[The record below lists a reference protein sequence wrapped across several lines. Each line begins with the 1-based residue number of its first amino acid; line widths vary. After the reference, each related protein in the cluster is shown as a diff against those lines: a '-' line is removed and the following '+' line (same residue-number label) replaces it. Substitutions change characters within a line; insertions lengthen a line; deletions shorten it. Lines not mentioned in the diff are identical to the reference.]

1 MSTEITLYT
10 ITNGL
15 DIETIQPS
23 LWKSLIIQ
31 QKALEETLETYLIQT
46 KEDKEVLVFVSEKE
60 ETIRILT
67 ELLGIR
73 TISTIEEI
81 PSATVEYYGSELKA
95 HDILVLARLVCDERI
110 LPDDSHLWY
119 H

>member
-1 MSTEITLYT
+1 MDYPTLYT
-10 ITNGL
+10 MTNGL
-15 DIETIQPS
+15 DIETIKPS

-31 QKALEETLETYLIQT
+31 QKALEETLETYLILT
-46 KEDKEVLVFVSEKE
+46 KEDREVVVFVSEEKS
-60 ETIRILT
+60 TIELLT

-73 TISTIEEI
+73 SISTIEEI
-81 PSATVEYYGSELKA
+81 PSTTVEHYGSELGA
-95 HDILVLARLVCDERI
+95 HDILVLARLVCNEEI

>member
-1 MSTEITLYT
+1 MEPIPLYT

-15 DIETIQPS
+15 DIELIQPK
-23 LWKSLIIQ
+23 LWKTIIIQ
-31 QKALEETLETYLIQT
+31 QKALDTTLETYLIAT
-46 KEDKEVLVFVSEKE
+46 KEDRDVLVFVSEKKS
-60 ETIRILT
+60 TIELLT

-73 TISTIEEI
+73 SISKIEEI
-81 PSATVEYYGSELKA
+81 PSTTVEQYGSQLSA
-95 HDILVLARLVCDERI
+95 HDILAVARLVCDERI